1 MKAGIAMAFIALL
14 LAGCGKQSA
23 AQRDAQDK
31 AKPGYQVAKSFCSQC
46 HTLPFSD
53 QHPPAAW
60 PYVVSR
66 MEGYMQSAHRRLPNP
81 AERDAIIGYFQSN

>member
-1 MKAGIAMAFIALL
+1 MKWSGIFIFFVML
-14 LAGCGKQSA
+14 LAGCSKQTA
-23 AQRDAQDK
+23 AQRDAIES
-31 AKPGYQVAKSFCSQC
+31 AKPGYQAAKTYCAQC

-66 MEGYMQSAHRRLPNP
+66 MEGYMQSAHKPMPNST
-81 AERDAIIGYFQSN
+81 EREAIIAYFQSN